1 MDRHFAIGAADV
13 HHGRAGFEARKT
25 HDRLKPVHR
34 QGVADG
40 QGLIGDMMEGD
51 AHDQGLECVARPVS
65 EKELYNIK
73 FLAHCPINR
82 QGETP

>member
-1 MDRHFAIGAADV
+1 MDRDLAIGAADV

-25 HDRLKPVHR
+25 HDRLQPLHR

-40 QGLIGDMMEGD
+40 QGPIGDVMKGD
-51 AHDQGLECVARPVS
+51 AHGQGLERVVKRVS
-65 EKELYNIK
+65 QKELYNIK
-73 FLAHCPINR
+73 LLAHCRVNR